1 MKVLYGVK
9 NAYVDVTYR
18 AFLYNFLFNKKNR
31 TQLHLPELDTE
42 RTNIFND
49 HLEGIIK
56 HIVIVDKDN
65 TEHTFYN
72 SQKIEFNVCKE
83 DMVRLTEIAL
93 NTISV
98 DDKLTMIHKNVKFMH
113 GNIIEELPQQVMTT
127 TFIKPENVVLELS
140 SNIGRNTVVISCL
153 LNEHDQLVTLENAK
167 NTCKQLKNN
176 KDINELEFNIE
187 NSGLSTRM
195 LIQKENSRDTEI
207 RDLSDSVPTGYN
219 KVNTITFSELKQ
231 KYNKV
236 FDTIVA
242 DCEGSLYYIFQD
254 FPDILEKD
262 ITTIIMENDYHN
274 PDHKISVN
282 QFLEKNG
289 FTCVYR
295 KMGGWGPCYNCF
307 FETWKK
313 VKV

>member
-1 MKVLYGVK
+1 MKVLYGVR
-9 NAYVDVTYR
+9 NAYMDVTHSS
-18 AFLYNFLFNKKNR
+18 FLYNFLFNKKNR
-31 TQLHLPELDTE
+31 TQLHLPGLDTE

-72 SQKIEFNVCKE
+72 GQKIEFNVCKE
-83 DMVRLTEIAL
+83 DMVRLTEIVL
-93 NTISV
+93 NTTSV
-98 DDKLTMIHKNVKFMH
+98 DDKLKMIHKNVNFMY
-113 GNIIEELPQQVMTT
+113 GNVTEELPEQVMAT
-127 TFIKPENVVLELS
+127 TFIKPENVVLELG
-140 SNIGRNTVVISCL
+140 SNIGRNTVVISFL
-153 LNEHDQLVTLENAK
+153 LNDHDQLVTLETDK
-167 NTCKQLKNN
+167 NTCKKLKNN

-187 NSGLSTRM
+187 NSALSTRM
-195 LIQKENSRDTEI
+195 LIQKENSRDTEV
-207 RDLSDSVPTGYN
+207 RELSDSVPTGYN

-242 DCEGSLYYIFQD
+242 DYDGLLYYIFQD
-254 FPDILEKD
+254 FPEILENID
-262 ITTIIMENDYHN
+262 TIIMKNDYHN
-274 PDHKISVN
+274 PDHKKSVD

-289 FTCVYR
+289 FTRVYI
-295 KMGGWGPCYNCF
+295 KKGGRGPYYSCF
-307 FETWKK
+307 FETFKK